1 MEIDADRSDRAALA
15 LNTILHRPMKG
26 MPTDKIHLMEH
37 SYIERLAGAL
47 PGEYRRELERIYLAM
62 LHAAGACLLDQYIPE
77 NPLQMSEQGYVG
89 PRSATTGINRIVQD
103 GILIDSPEAVVEHME
118 RVVFPKIKGL
128 KMARA

>member
-1 MEIDADRSDRAALA
+1 
-15 LNTILHRPMKG
+15 
-26 MPTDKIHLMEH
+26 
-37 SYIERLAGAL
+37 
-47 PGEYRRELERIYLAM
+47 
-62 LHAAGACLLDQYIPE
+62 
-77 NPLQMSEQGYVG
+77 MSEQGYVG